1 MSYSLLTED
10 WIPIRQS
17 GKFKC
22 ISLLQLFQDWNSIQ
36 DVCAINPPRQIALY
50 RFLIAIAHAALRGPA
65 TMQDYKALW
74 ADGKVG
80 DRICEYLNQW
90 ADRFDLLHPEHP
102 FLQDIRIAATVGQ
115 TPIGKAVYQD
125 TNTPIIWFKPRD
137 TPWLTLPDATQE
149 LLRMQSLELG
159 GRKSD
164 SITTGP
170 GRWTQGR
177 HVFPIGSSLRET
189 LLLNLASYEAP
200 DADRPVWEQNNP
212 YGTGERYPAGY
223 VDWLTYCERRILLT
237 IEGDKVTHLRLASG
251 WKPPLGNSYTHDHHQ
266 AFRFSSKKKVWV
278 PLIFNPQRQLWDDSE
293 AILHT
298 VEDSNHRP
306 KIFDWLSNNR
316 KLQNPQPVRVL
327 GFAHAGGTQ
336 TAKALHW
343 ADDSLA
349 IPEVLLED
357 ADIWQWVEGAITW
370 ARRFGQVFTGK
381 TLRHAPSPL
390 NRGERDTIMGQLPSL
405 QAALYSYIGQQFPGL
420 LLDLADVDCAQAR
433 LEQWQ
438 AQLKDYS
445 KQLVLL
451 LITAL
456 PDYRSKAIAE
466 RMFNTAIHM
475 VIHNAIQETAT

>member
-1 MSYSLLTED
+1 
-10 WIPIRQS
+10 
-17 GKFKC
+17 
-22 ISLLQLFQDWNSIQ
+22 
-36 DVCAINPPRQIALY
+36 
-50 RFLIAIAHAALRGPA
+50 
-65 TMQDYKALW
+65 
-74 ADGKVG
+74 
-80 DRICEYLNQW
+80 
-90 ADRFDLLHPEHP
+90 
-102 FLQDIRIAATVGQ
+102 
-115 TPIGKAVYQD
+115 
-125 TNTPIIWFKPRD
+125 
-137 TPWLTLPDATQE
+137 
-149 LLRMQSLELG
+149 
-159 GRKSD
+159 
-164 SITTGP
+164 
-170 GRWTQGR
+170 
-177 HVFPIGSSLRET
+177 
-189 LLLNLASYEAP
+189 
-200 DADRPVWEQNNP
+200 
-212 YGTGERYPAGY
+212 
-223 VDWLTYCERRILLT
+223 
-237 IEGDKVTHLRLASG
+237 LASG
-251 WKPPLGNSYTHDHHQ
+251 WKPPLGNSSTYDRHQ
-266 AFRFSSKKKVWV
+266 AFRFLSKEKVWL
-278 PLIFNPQRQLWDDSE
+278 PLLFNPQRQLWDDSE

-298 VEDSNHRP
+298 IEDSNHRP